1 MLAPPVGTLPPPA
14 GVLAPPAG
22 VAAPPAGAR
31 KAVNPAASATAM
43 RWRNAALD
51 SFAASLAL
59 RMLPHSMKTFGTVD
73 RLSPPRS
80 VRPSAWIEIAASACA
95 RLPIAARWVT
105 HGPTPWLL
113 VRVRTTVAPSARSRR
128 ASLIATL
135 KVKAASVYP
144 ASVSVPVVSH
154 GFISVITLTSWL
166 MTAGCAQLSPLC
178 PGSITTTWPASGRL
192 GAVAVAEGVLAGESE
207 VTGTAA
213 GTLGDVGAGAPEQAA
228 SRPARVPAAAKA
240 AARGALPRARG
251 RQEALPAR
259 PHTQLTATFL
269 TR

>member
-1 MLAPPVGTLPPPA
+1 MASA
-14 GVLAPPAG
+14 SRCE
-22 VAAPPAGAR
+22 GAR
-31 KAVNPAASATAM
+31 MPLVWP
-43 RWRNAALD
+43 
-51 SFAASLAL
+51 
-59 RMLPHSMKTFGTVD
+59 GTRPGSITSKPV
-73 RLSPPRS
+73 PPGGP
-80 VRPSAWIEIAASACA
+80 PSAWIEIAASACA

-192 GAVAVAEGVLAGESE
+192 GAVAVAVAEGVLAGESE

-213 GTLGDVGAGAPEQAA
+213 GTLGEDGAGAPEQAG